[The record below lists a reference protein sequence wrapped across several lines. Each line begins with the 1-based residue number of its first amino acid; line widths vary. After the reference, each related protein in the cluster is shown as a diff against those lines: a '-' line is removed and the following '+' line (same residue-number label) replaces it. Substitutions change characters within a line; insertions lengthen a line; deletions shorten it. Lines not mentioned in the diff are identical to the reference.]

1 MRRLLLLLRV
11 AADEGDEEVET
22 LMEEG
27 LRVEWIDWKSN
38 VSRVVLYREL
48 PKMLVVVYYYL

>member
-38 VSRVVLYREL
+38 VSRVGLYRAT
-48 PKMLVVVYYYL
+48 

>member
-48 PKMLVVVYYYL
+48 PKMLAVVYYYL

>member
-38 VSRVVLYREL
+38 VSRVGLYREL
-48 PKMLVVVYYYL
+48 PKMLAVVYYYL